1 MDYINFASKISFFE
15 FTQNEFK
22 ENCFSSAEYEE
33 EINLLK
39 DHLKSIKQ

>member
-39 DHLKSIKQ
+39 II